1 MSLQRKGYACVSLLT
16 GRTTNHTCTLRTAS
30 PERLR
35 ALIQQN
41 LDELRSILEHNL
53 EHGWRLFRI
62 GSSVIP
68 FGSHPVNQI
77 AWWREFERELQS
89 IGVFARENEM
99 RLSFHPGQF
108 TVLSSPD
115 PLIVERAVAEIA
127 YAARFLSA
135 LGLDASHKIV
145 IHLGGTYGDK
155 PAAVD
160 RFSDTVTGLARELH
174 QRLVIEND
182 ERSYTP
188 ADAVAVSR
196 RTKLPV
202 VFDNLHYMAN
212 RGEGNLD
219 ELLANVFATWHT
231 RDGLPKVHFS
241 SQAAGSRTG
250 HHSDNVDPAEF
261 KAWIERWS
269 GHGDFDLMLEAKNK
283 DLALLELEK
292 NL

>member
-1 MSLQRKGYACVSLLT
+1 MSLQRRGYACVSLLT

-41 LDELRSILEHNL
+41 LDELRAILEHNL

-89 IGVFARENEM
+89 IGAFARENGM
-99 RLSFHPGQF
+99 RLSFHPGQY

-127 YAARFLSA
+127 YSARFLGA

-155 PAAVD
+155 PAAMD
-160 RFSDTVTGLARELH
+160 RFSDTIARLAPEQH

-188 ADAVAVSR
+188 ADALAVSR
-196 RTKLPV
+196 RTRLPV

-212 RGEGNLD
+212 PGDGNLD
-219 ELLANVFATWHT
+219 ELLTEVFATWQA
-231 RDGLPKVHFS
+231 RDGAPKVHFS
-241 SQAAGSRTG
+241 SQAAGSRIG
-250 HHSDNVDPAEF
+250 HHSANVDPAEF
-261 KAWIERWS
+261 QAWVECWS
-269 GHGDFDLMLEAKNK
+269 AYGDFDLMLEAKNK